1 MGNESKAELADIG
14 DVSANHGSG
23 VLFYTRWRG

>member
-1 MGNESKAELADIG
+1 MGNERKAELADIG